1 MRASR
6 IERGPHFLEDQGL
19 KNGVL
24 PLSKPPQC
32 FQYRLQRE
40 RNGCSSAR
48 GRACA
53 INVCVCCVCVCAR
66 SVSRVRACVRA
77 CVRDLQA
84 ATDKMMQVRHPR
96 RHAEPGSSPVRR
108 DLPLPVLL
116 LLRSCAWMESLR
128 PQAFLQTVYS
138 TRCYCG
144 KARRAQ
150 IPYNCSRSR
159 PLLGSTARLQSPP
172 YFTNRGAEPG

>member
-1 MRASR
+1 MCARKQDRARTAFSR
-6 IERGPHFLEDQGL
+6 GSR
-19 KNGVL
+19 
-24 PLSKPPQC
+24 
-32 FQYRLQRE
+32 
-40 RNGCSSAR
+40 
-48 GRACA
+48 
-53 INVCVCCVCVCAR
+53 INVCVCCVYVCAR

-116 LLRSCAWMESLR
+116 LLRSCARMESLR

-159 PLLGSTARLQSPP
+159 QLLGSTARLQSPP